1 MFKQWKENRK
11 NKNDILLYQA
21 YLFRTLAEFVYD
33 IKEKQETAKQSGI
46 TDEEAVKLLN
56 SLKGL
61 DQKDIVN
68 ALVNKIKTNE
78 TVTKVDTEGK

>member
-33 IKEKQETAKQSGI
+33 IKEKQDAVKQSGI
-46 TDEEAVKLLN
+46 TEKDAVEILN
-56 SLKGL
+56 KLKGI
-61 DQKDIVN
+61 DQKDIVSKL
-68 ALVNKIKTNE
+68 AELVTAREKDK
-78 TVTKVDTEGK
+78 